1 MKDRLLKYLSSDGH
15 LWWTV
20 TVIPGIY
27 SILYLYT
34 NNFTLVN
41 SWYQWI
47 GFILLFIALPVVA
60 ILILDLVFKK
70 WLPAHRAKLYWSYL
84 FINFSIILSW
94 SIYLGWRWKGLIL
107 VAVISIITSFF
118 LAQHYKKFV
127 LLLGLMTCFAVFY
140 FGFFYVERVAS
151 WKDWTS
157 TQKFESFVFKK
168 KPNIYLIQPDGFVAK
183 KAAINSL
190 YQWEKGSFYDQLER
204 KGLEINY
211 DYRSNYPTTLSSNTA
226 LFTGQHHYF
235 DRGNM
240 EGELFHAR
248 DIIMGENA
256 ALNTLKSNGYTL
268 NAILEH
274 SYLLLNHPETVYD
287 HLNVKDEDLH
297 VMPDYQL
304 YKDVEKDLYQLM
316 EQNKSEP
323 QFYFVEILQP
333 GHIPAVA
340 SAKDGIEKGRTDY
353 LKSLNTVTTI
363 LLNMVNSII
372 KKDPEA
378 IIIIAADHGGFVG
391 FKTTAQAYE
400 APTTDLELK
409 QSLFNALF
417 AIKAPSD
424 FRTYQENIKS
434 SVGVFPNLFSYL
446 ASQPL
451 PIDSLDNSSYIFIKK
466 VNARG
471 VYKYYNTDGKPVTEK
486 LQL

>member
-1 MKDRLLKYLSSDGH
+1 MS
-15 LWWTV
+15 
-20 TVIPGIY
+20 
-27 SILYLYT
+27 
-34 NNFTLVN
+34 
-41 SWYQWI
+41 
-47 GFILLFIALPVVA
+47 
-60 ILILDLVFKK
+60 
-70 WLPAHRAKLYWSYL
+70 
-84 FINFSIILSW
+84 
-94 SIYLGWRWKGLIL
+94 
-107 VAVISIITSFF
+107 
-118 LAQHYKKFV
+118 
-127 LLLGLMTCFAVFY
+127 CFAVFY

-157 TQKFESFVFKK
+157 TQKFESFVLKK

-190 YQWEKGSFYDQLER
+190 YQWEKGSFYDQLEGR
-204 KGLEINY
+204 GLEINY